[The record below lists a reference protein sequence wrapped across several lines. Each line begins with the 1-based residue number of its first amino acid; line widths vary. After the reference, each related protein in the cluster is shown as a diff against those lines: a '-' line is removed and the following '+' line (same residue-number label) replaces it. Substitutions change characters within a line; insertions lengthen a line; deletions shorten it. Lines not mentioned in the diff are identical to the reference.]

1 MNSGK
6 RITVLLVD
14 DHEMVRVGLRSLLSR
29 SGQIAVVGEAGTA
42 REAVAEA
49 ARLRPM
55 VVLLDLR
62 LPDGNGADVAREI
75 KREQPDA
82 RVLVLTSY
90 TDEALILRAIEGG
103 ADGYLLKEI
112 TGVNLAESIVR
123 VAQGG
128 MVLDPLVARRLMKR
142 PEAVAA
148 SGDAMAD
155 LPDVEREILRMVA
168 LGKTNKE
175 IAAVLD
181 FAETTVRNYLSRIF
195 QKIGVANRAEAAA
208 WFVQRQPK

>member
-195 QKIGVANRAEAAA
+195 QKM
-208 WFVQRQPK
+208 